1 MQAIKNMNK
10 VKNKPIPCK
19 YTINKKIPKIIK
31 ISFNID
37 IQATIK
43 LQKSEQLPVISLII
57 SEEFFLK
64 YKL

>member
-1 MQAIKNMNK
+1 MNK

-57 SEEFFLK
+57 SEEFFF
-64 YKL
+64 

>member
-43 LQKSEQLPVISLII
+43 LQKVRTTTSYFSYH
-57 SEEFFLK
+57 F
-64 YKL
+64 